1 MGTKVWQYVS
11 ICIGRDARGR
21 DFEIR
26 GGKTYFYRS
35 FDPIEE
41 FTRNWTPTTKS
52 QSICKMEG
60 NDKTTY
66 NISLGYLQQEGVMK
80 FNSDQYDRYTAKRH
94 YNKH

>member
-1 MGTKVWQYVS
+1 MSQSALGEMQE
-11 ICIGRDARGR
+11 GR

-41 FTRNWTPTTKS
+41 FTRNWTPQQNHNLS
-52 QSICKMEG
+52 VNGG

-66 NISLGYLQQEGVMK
+66 NISWVICSK
-80 FNSDQYDRYTAKRH
+80 KV
-94 YNKH
+94 